1 MRQNEK
7 RRARNRAIRS
17 AMKSG
22 IKKLQSTIES
32 GDAEAIQKTGN
43 QVIGLIART
52 SKKGA
57 VHHRKAARLQ
67 SRAQQRINR
76 ALTPAAEPS
85 PTPSEESPS

>member
-7 RRARNRAIRS
+7 RRSRNRANRS

-52 SKKGA
+52 SKKGGI
-57 VHHRKAARLQ
+57 HHRKAARLQ
-67 SRAQQRINR
+67 SRAQQRINK
-76 ALTPAAEPS
+76 ALAPAAES
-85 PTPSEESPS
+85 STAPSEESSS